1 MSRGRLRHRNALWE
15 DAVVGLGKEVI
26 YAIKIYWKEEI
37 RKVVTNFQIQYFYV
51 VGFVDA
57 IFDQTYHSCDNMLPT
72 GSVWW

>member
-57 IFDQTYHSCDNMLPT
+57 IFDQTYHSSDNMLPT